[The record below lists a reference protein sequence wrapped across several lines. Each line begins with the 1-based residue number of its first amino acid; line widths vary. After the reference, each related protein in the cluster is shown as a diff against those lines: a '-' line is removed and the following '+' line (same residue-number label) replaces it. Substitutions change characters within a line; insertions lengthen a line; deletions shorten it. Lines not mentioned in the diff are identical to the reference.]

1 MLGIGSKNPPI
12 DKIETLIGANSTF
25 QGRLVCDGNVRIDG
39 VCEEGIIETV
49 GNIVVGV
56 QAKVAAHLIADN
68 VSVSGVVT
76 GNITASGRLEVIGS
90 GQVWGDAHV
99 GSIYVDDEADFHGK
113 LIKGDKQEPPM
124 FGPAQTEAPEATPAP
139 VSESEA
145 GPESEQT
152 EAMPG

>member
-90 GQVWGDAHV
+90 GQV

-139 VSESEA
+139 ASESEA